1 MPDLATKSKNWLTL
15 SISLVLIVA
24 LAAGAYLW
32 HSRASAAKL
41 TNKDPVVLA
50 DFTNTTSDSVFDD
63 ALKRALAIQLE
74 QSPLL
79 NVISD
84 ERVGGVLKLMNR
96 SGNERLS
103 PDIAREVC
111 LRSNSKA
118 YLTGSIAHIGSHY
131 SIGLKA
137 VNCQNGDALASTEA
151 EAESRDAVLR
161 ALGEAGGRLREKLG
175 ESISSVQKNNKPL
188 DQVTTS
194 SLEALKSFSQGLRAQ
209 YASDYDAAFRFYR
222 RAVELDPNFARAY
235 AALGTYYLTHNQ
247 ASLSAANYKK
257 AFDLRDRVTER
268 ERFYIEAGYYQN
280 VTGELERARQVYL
293 QWVQSYPS
301 DDIPQGNLGVI
312 DSSLG
317 RFEASLAATLKAQ
330 EIVPDSSIGYGNL
343 IEGYLALNR
352 FDDASAAYKQAV
364 NRNLDSPFLRLTRYL
379 LAFLQSD
386 SAAMQDQF
394 NWAAGKEFVEDMF
407 LSAQADTEAFY
418 GHLAKSR
425 DLSQRA
431 ADSALRAGSRETA
444 AMWTITQA
452 LREAEL
458 GNEAR
463 ARQSAAA
470 ALALTP
476 GRDVELLAAL
486 VYSRVA
492 DAAPAQKIIDKLD
505 RDHPVDT
512 LIQSY
517 WLPASRASL
526 ELHHGKPTRAIDL
539 LQSASLYELGTPA
552 QFQYGT
558 LYPVYLRGLAYL
570 KAGQGPQAVA
580 EFRKIL
586 KHRGVV
592 LNFCTYPLAYV
603 GLARAYALS
612 SDKPRARGAY
622 QAFLALWKNADPNI
636 RIFQEADFESS
647 NLH

>member
-1 MPDLATKSKNWLTL
+1 
-15 SISLVLIVA
+15 
-24 LAAGAYLW
+24 
-32 HSRASAAKL
+32 
-41 TNKDPVVLA
+41 
-50 DFTNTTSDSVFDD
+50 
-63 ALKRALAIQLE
+63 
-74 QSPLL
+74 
-79 NVISD
+79 
-84 ERVGGVLKLMNR
+84 
-96 SGNERLS
+96 
-103 PDIAREVC
+103 
-111 LRSNSKA
+111 
-118 YLTGSIAHIGSHY
+118 
-131 SIGLKA
+131 
-137 VNCQNGDALASTEA
+137 
-151 EAESRDAVLR
+151 
-161 ALGEAGGRLREKLG
+161 
-175 ESISSVQKNNKPL
+175 
-188 DQVTTS
+188 
-194 SLEALKSFSQGLRAQ
+194 
-209 YASDYDAAFRFYR
+209 
-222 RAVELDPNFARAY
+222 
-235 AALGTYYLTHNQ
+235 
-247 ASLSAANYKK
+247 
-257 AFDLRDRVTER
+257 
-268 ERFYIEAGYYQN
+268 
-280 VTGELERARQVYL
+280 VYL

-317 RFEASLAATLKAQ
+317 RFEDSLAATLKAQ